1 MKIRVEEKINPLHLE
16 LGDVIR
22 VTEKRVRLDDTTEE
36 KVLATDEIER
46 NIEINKIV
54 TFDVEK
60 RDFGEDVEDGIG
72 AALLNVSRK
81 TEIEKEK

>member
-16 LGDVIR
+16 PGDVIR
-22 VTEKRVRLDDTTEE
+22 VTEKRARLDGTTEE

-46 NIEINKIV
+46 NIELNKIV

-60 RDFGEDVEDGIG
+60 GDFGEDVGDGIG
-72 AALLNVSRK
+72 AALLNVPRK
-81 TEIEKEK
+81 METEKEK

>member
-16 LGDVIR
+16 PGDVIR
-22 VTEKRVRLDDTTEE
+22 VTEKRAYPDGTTEE

-46 NIEINKIV
+46 NIELNKVV

-60 RDFGEDVEDGIG
+60 GDFGEEVEDGIG

-81 TEIEKEK
+81 TDKEK

>member
-16 LGDVIR
+16 PGDVIR
-22 VTEKRVRLDDTTEE
+22 VTEKRTHLDGTTEE

-46 NIEINKIV
+46 NTELNKIV

-60 RDFGEDVEDGIG
+60 GDFGEDVEDGIG

-81 TEIEKEK
+81 TDKEK

>member
-22 VTEKRVRLDDTTEE
+22 VTEKRTYPDGATEE

-46 NIEINKIV
+46 NIELNKVV

-60 RDFGEDVEDGIG
+60 GDFGEEVEDGIG

-81 TEIEKEK
+81 TDKEK